1 MLPAS
6 VGAMVSERKEEDMSR
21 IKTSLEIGY
30 PLGRTFAYLTDPRKP
45 RSGPTEL
52 VDVTYDGDLTEGT
65 SGADSRKV
73 GRKEK
78 RMRSGSGR

>member
-30 PLGRTFAYLTDPRKP
+30 PLGRTFAYLTDPRNAKEW
-45 RSGPTEL
+45 S
-52 VDVTYDGDLTEGT
+52 DG
-65 SGADSRKV
+65 V
-73 GRKEK
+73 GRCDL
-78 RMRSGSGR
+78 RRGSHRGNEWGR